1 MYNPKTMMPSQFI
14 KDMNQIEAVSTTAYE
29 LAVSSIVQRK
39 TSSFLDEF
47 QSFAINFEKITN
59 ILELDDKVEN
69 KKCYLFG
76 KIEALYELVEAV
88 NQSFSDSES
97 FVQLFN
103 HYPLLMPFLREIDEA
118 GTISGVQLRERL
130 SIGLSSSFSNFIKRI
145 RKFDLVAI
153 RKYGNTNYYS
163 LTAKGRSLL
172 YEHNRIEEPS
182 SRQISVEYIHRILIN
197 LTEELSKRNP
207 DKLKIIEIP
216 VSTKERQLLKR
227 EVDHLFAARN
237 IYRKSF
243 FGYMDE
249 LCGDVFQ
256 TEQSSELV
264 PFESY
269 DTFENELG
277 EENSYV

>member
-1 MYNPKTMMPSQFI
+1 MYNPKTMIPSQFI
-14 KDMNQIEAVSTTAYE
+14 NDMNRIEAVSTTIYE
-29 LAVSSIVQRK
+29 LAVSSIVQKK

-47 QSFAINFEKITN
+47 QSFAIHFEKLAN
-59 ILELDDKVEN
+59 LLELDDKVEN
-69 KKCYLFG
+69 RKCYLFG

-88 NQSFSDSES
+88 NQSFNDSDS

-103 HYPLLMPFLREIDEA
+103 NYPLLMPFLREIDEN

-130 SIGLSSSFSNFIKRI
+130 SINLSSSFSNFIKRI
-145 RKFDLVAI
+145 RKYDLVAI

-163 LTAKGRSLL
+163 LTAKGKSLL
-172 YEHNRIEEPS
+172 YEYNRLEEPS
-182 SRQISVEYIHRILIN
+182 SKQISVEYIHRILTS

-237 IYRKSF
+237 VYRKSF
-243 FGYMDE
+243 FGYGDE
-249 LCGDVFQ
+249 LCGDMFHL
-256 TEQSSELV
+256 EQSSELV

-269 DTFENELG
+269 DTFEDELG
-277 EENSYV
+277 EENFYV